1 MQAVVFVYLLI
12 IVRNFLFIVNKYHLI
27 FKKIRKVTKI
37 LKIVDKSTNWYYNN
51 QVK

>member
-27 FKKIRKVTKI
+27 FKKICQS
-37 LKIVDKSTNWYYNN
+37 DKNF
-51 QVK
+51 KKC

>member
-12 IVRNFLFIVNKYHLI
+12 IVRNFLFIVNKYHLT
-27 FKKIRKVTKI
+27 FKKFVKVTKI